1 MLYTTDL
8 GLLKQTPSK
17 IPKVFLKFKA
27 VAVGPTLFCLAPSIR
42 TYYAH
47 TCHAIN
53 DAAYEINE
61 LSCRDATSP
70 IPPHSP
76 PIHPSNNPRVLL
88 LGSYRELL
96 NIHNTQ
102 ACFKSTRMPE
112 PTCQS
117 SRMEKQHMSPI
128 TKVCACSIIPE

>member
-102 ACFKSTRMPE
+102 ACLSPLGCRSPHAKAHGWRSNICHLSPKS
-112 PTCQS
+112 
-117 SRMEKQHMSPI
+117 
-128 TKVCACSIIPE
+128 VLAL